1 MLLQKFKFWKLA
13 LFNWM
18 QLYDRRFHYKIV
30 HYLAFEH
37 SQVDYHDKTPFLLIP
52 SRPAR
57 LNKGRCGEKKAP
69 SCLDNQLAENYS
81 KIWYLFRVNELLQE
95 R

>member
-1 MLLQKFKFWKLA
+1 M
-13 LFNWM
+13 
-18 QLYDRRFHYKIV
+18 IV

-81 KIWYLFRVNELLQE
+81 KI
-95 R
+95 